1 MPENSP
7 PLPHSLHRNR
17 VHIRPTRYGIVFM
30 ILVMG
35 MFLGSINYNN
45 NLGFLFTFLLGSMA
59 FVSIAHTYKNIVGL
73 TVVSAG
79 TEPVFAG
86 EQAIF
91 RLTVDGAGKHRYGI
105 GFALRGA
112 QPAKH
117 DIPASAQRRVKV
129 SVHAAARGVFN
140 PGHLVLF
147 THYPL
152 GLFQVQS
159 KRQLDL
165 ECIVYPKP
173 IACHV
178 KAIVEKNLAG
188 GDKQVGGSGTDDF
201 QGLKGYLPGD
211 PLQRISWRASSRGQG
226 LFTKDFNSLRS
237 SSVYLDWYSLEGTD
251 TERKL
256 SLLCGGI
263 LTAHQRNLTY
273 GLKLP
278 GCTLEPA
285 SGQIHKNRC
294 LKTLAL
300 YRFQQPKI

>member
-1 MPENSP
+1 MPKKSISP
-7 PLPHSLHRNR
+7 PHTLHRNR
-17 VHIRPTRYGIVFM
+17 VRIRPTRYGIGFM
-30 ILVMG
+30 VLLVS
-35 MFLGSINYNN
+35 MFFGSINYNN
-45 NLGFLFTFLLGSMA
+45 NLGFLLTFLLGSMA

-79 TEPVFAG
+79 AEPVFAG
-86 EQAIF
+86 DQAVF
-91 RLTVDGAGKHRYGI
+91 SLTVEGAGKYRIGI
-105 GFALRGA
+105 GFDLGGA
-112 QPAKH
+112 QAVNY
-117 DIPASAQRRVKV
+117 DIPAAAKRRVKV
-129 SVHAAARGVFN
+129 GVHASSRGVFN
-140 PGHLVLF
+140 PGPLIIR

-152 GLFQVQS
+152 GLFRVQS
-159 KRQLDL
+159 KRELDL

-173 IACHV
+173 IAGNAN
-178 KAIVEKNLAG
+178 AIAEKNTAG
-188 GDKQVGGSGTDDF
+188 GDEQVGGPGTDDF

-226 LFTKDFNSLRS
+226 LFTKDFNGLQS
-237 SSVYLDWYSLEGTD
+237 SSVYLDWYSLENAD

-256 SLLCGGI
+256 SLLCSGI

-285 SGQIHKNRC
+285 NGQIHKNRC

-300 YRFQQPKI
+300 YRF